1 MIPYNPHGQPTARSC
16 PPSVRL
22 AAVDRPSTMGVSMP
36 PEARRSVFESATT
49 CEPAKDAAQRY
60 DVVAIDANAML
71 R

>member
-1 MIPYNPHGQPTARSC
+1 
-16 PPSVRL
+16 
-22 AAVDRPSTMGVSMP
+22 MGVSMP

>member
-1 MIPYNPHGQPTARSC
+1 MIPYNPHGQPTAR
-16 PPSVRL
+16 SVRL